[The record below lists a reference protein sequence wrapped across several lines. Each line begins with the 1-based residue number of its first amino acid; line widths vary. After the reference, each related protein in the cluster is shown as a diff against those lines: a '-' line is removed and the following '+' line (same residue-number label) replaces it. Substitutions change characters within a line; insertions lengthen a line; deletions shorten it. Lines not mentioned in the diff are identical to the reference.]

1 MPGYGYN
8 FLFVIYQ
15 SMKSKNICIAA
26 SLFLLPFVNH
36 AQEIVNLYPGPVP
49 NSKPSSKVEVK
60 GGFIRNVTV
69 PTIEK
74 YLPEPSKA
82 TGAGVIIFPGG
93 GYSGL
98 AYDGEG
104 VRTAK
109 ELTKYGI
116 ATFVVKYRLPDDSI
130 MIDKT
135 IGPLQDAQQAI
146 KLVKENASK
155 WGIDSARV
163 GIMGFSAGGH
173 LVSTAATHFKKALIE
188 NKNNT
193 NLRPAFLIAIY
204 PVISMQEK
212 LTHRGSRNALL
223 GQNPSKELVDYYS
236 NELQVDSTTPPTY
249 ITQTGDDR
257 TVDVDNSI
265 VFYEALRKAKVPAE
279 MHLFPKGDH
288 GFVLR
293 WKPED
298 FLDPIVKWMKSNK
311 WIQ

>member
-1 MPGYGYN
+1 
-8 FLFVIYQ
+8 
-15 SMKSKNICIAA
+15 MKKVKACLV
-26 SLFLLPFVNH
+26 SLFLLLSV
-36 AQEIVNLYPGPVP
+36 AKSQEIINLYSGPIP
-49 NSKPSSKVEVK
+49 NSKPSSKTEVK

-69 PTIEK
+69 PTLEK
-74 YLPEPSKA
+74 YLPEASKA
-82 TGAGVIIFPGG
+82 TGAAVIIFPGG

-109 ELTKYGI
+109 ELANRGI

-146 KLVKENASK
+146 KVVRENAAK

-188 NKNNT
+188 NNNNT

-204 PVISMQEK
+204 PVISMQEN

-223 GQNPSKELVDYYS
+223 GQKPSKELVDYYS

-249 ITQTGDDR
+249 ITHTGDDR

-265 VFYEALRKAKVPAE
+265 LFYEALRKNKVPAE
-279 MHLFPKGDH
+279 MHLYPKGDH

-298 FLDPIVKWMKSNK
+298 WIDTIVKWMRTNK
-311 WIQ
+311 WVQ

>member
-1 MPGYGYN
+1 
-8 FLFVIYQ
+8 
-15 SMKSKNICIAA
+15 MKKIKACLA
-26 SLFLLPFVNH
+26 SLILLLSV
-36 AQEIVNLYPGPVP
+36 AKSQEIINLYSGPIP
-49 NSKPSSKVEVK
+49 NSKPSSKAEVK

-69 PTIEK
+69 PTLEK
-74 YLPEPSKA
+74 YLPEASKA
-82 TGAGVIIFPGG
+82 TGAAVIIFPGG

-109 ELTKYGI
+109 ELTKFGI
-116 ATFVVKYRLPDDSI
+116 TTFVVKYRLPDDSI

-146 KLVKENASK
+146 KVVRENAAN

-188 NKNNT
+188 NDNNT

-204 PVISMQEK
+204 PVISMQEN

-223 GQNPSKELVDYYS
+223 GQKPSKELVDYYS

-249 ITQTGDDR
+249 ITHTGDDR

-265 VFYEALRKAKVPAE
+265 LFYEALRKNKVPAE
-279 MHLFPKGDH
+279 MHLYPKGDH

-298 FLDPIVKWMKSNK
+298 WIDTIVKWMRTNK
-311 WIQ
+311 WVQ